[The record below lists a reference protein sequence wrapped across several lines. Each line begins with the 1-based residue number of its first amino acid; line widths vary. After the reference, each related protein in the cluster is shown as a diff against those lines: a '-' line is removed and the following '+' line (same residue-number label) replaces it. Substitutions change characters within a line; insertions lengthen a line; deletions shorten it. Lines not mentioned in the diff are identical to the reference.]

1 MHNLSTNDAGPAYG
15 PRREMNIMPLV
26 GEAILAAILAHWRE
40 HDVVA
45 RSYRP
50 RGEGSEEMRVAATF
64 EDTATVL
71 ARAARV
77 GGILLRAKRRTGIQN
92 IFSPCKA

>member
-1 MHNLSTNDAGPAYG
+1 MHNLGANDAGPAYG
-15 PRREMNIMPLV
+15 PRREMNIMPFV
-26 GEAILAAILAHWRE
+26 GEAILAAILAHGRQ

-71 ARAARV
+71 ARAAR
-77 GGILLRAKRRTGIQN
+77 RRYFAQSEKKN
-92 IFSPCKA
+92 RDSKYFLPCKA